1 MAKKILIKD
10 IINIKYSY
18 FMDILPLS
26 LGINVRNKSNNP
38 EIKKEGDK
46 MSIIIE
52 RGSKIPFE
60 VSRIYQISNNC
71 ETNIEIKIFE
81 GEKKYTKY
89 NHFLGRV
96 LLYNLP
102 KKNKAKIK
110 IEVKFFIDIE
120 GILSIT
126 ATEKESGEYVSTK
139 IINDSIAL
147 TEYDIEKLREKN
159 KDLYINKNKV
169 NKQNDYSNLKEILKE
184 LQDDYIDS
192 TDEEEKYDI
201 LKNYNI
207 VLEEFIN
214 LFDKDF
220 DNETMLEKYY
230 IYVKIQNFLIISGN

>member
-10 IINIKYSY
+10 IINIKYFY

-102 KKNKAKIK
+102 KKNKEKIK
-110 IEVKFFIDIE
+110 IEVKFFVDIY

-184 LQDDYIDS
+184 LHDELYELNNQKKEYNSRKSEDEDEKI
-192 TDEEEKYDI
+192 EEEKYYI
-201 LKNYNI
+201 LKNYNTWRI
-207 VLEEFIN
+207 YQFIW
-214 LFDKDF
+214 
-220 DNETMLEKYY
+220 
-230 IYVKIQNFLIISGN
+230 